1 MNDTPRDRNAALMIS
16 LVLGLVQAAYQQL
29 GKLRNEVTG
38 KVETQLDAARVT
50 IDTIAALDLR
60 TRGQRSDEETQVLER
75 ALAELRMNYVDEVK
89 KKAAAAGSAPA
100 AAALEPDAAPVGEA
114 PGEAD
119 LDGETP
125 GKTQATGQQAA
136 AEGNSKP

>member
-38 KVETQLDAARVT
+38 KVEVQLDAARVT

-60 TRGQRSDEETQVLER
+60 TRGQRSDEESQVLER

-89 KKAAAAGSAPA
+89 KAAAAPPAPSPETLAAETPA
-100 AAALEPDAAPVGEA
+100 AAEAAATVGEPVPPPQEDEVPKA
-114 PGEAD
+114 
-119 LDGETP
+119 
-125 GKTQATGQQAA
+125 
-136 AEGNSKP
+136 

>member
-60 TRGQRSDEETQVLER
+60 TRGQRSDEESQVLER

-89 KKAAAAGSAPA
+89 KAAAAPA
-100 AAALEPDAAPVGEA
+100 AAAAEAAAPAGE
-114 PGEAD
+114 PVPPPPAD
-119 LDGETP
+119 EVP
-125 GKTQATGQQAA
+125 KA
-136 AEGNSKP
+136 